1 MNEKFIIH
9 VAKPVVEDAVQQL
22 PPVQKRVL
30 KFRWGK
36 SPKTIEHVAAKL
48 NLSRVK
54 VRQIESN
61 ALRTIR
67 RRMTAIRLQL
77 AG

>member
-1 MNEKFIIH
+1 MNEQFIIA
-9 VAKPVVEDAVQQL
+9 VAQPAVEVAVQQL
-22 PPVQKRVL
+22 PPVEKRVL

-36 SPKTIEHVAAKL
+36 RSHTIEDVAAKL
-48 NLSRVK
+48 NMTRVK

-67 RRMTAIRLQL
+67 RRMAAIELQL
-77 AG
+77 TG